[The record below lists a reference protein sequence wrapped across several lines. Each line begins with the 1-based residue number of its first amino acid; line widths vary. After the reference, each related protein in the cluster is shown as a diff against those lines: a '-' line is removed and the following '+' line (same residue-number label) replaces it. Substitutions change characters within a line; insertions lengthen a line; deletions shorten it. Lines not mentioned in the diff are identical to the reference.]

1 MGAGQEQWL
10 TARQQLLPGRP
21 VALVHGAAQAAMTF
35 VRRGRLQRSRYQTKS
50 SGCNQPGDRMSG
62 LRFEGQA
69 VFVAGGTSG
78 INLAIA
84 EAFAAGGA
92 NVAVMSRSPEK
103 VDSAA
108 ASLRRHGT
116 TI

>member
-1 MGAGQEQWL
+1 RAGQEQWL
-10 TARQQLLPGRP
+10 AARQQLLPGRP
-21 VALVHGAAQAAMTF
+21 VALVHGAARGTMTSDA
-35 VRRGRLQRSRYQTKS
+35 GTSLSAKS
-50 SGCNQPGDRMSG
+50 IACNQPGDRMSG
-62 LRFEGQA
+62 LRFDGQA

-92 NVAVMSRSPEK
+92 NVAVMSRSPGK

-108 ASLRRHGT
+108 
-116 TI
+116 